1 MFAWQVVSEAAR
13 QLPEEVY
20 RAPAKAEAGEEQ
32 PQGRLER
39 KRRRAASKR
48 QFKKRES
55 QVSPTNL
62 SHSRPIECIDLNLTH
77 T

>member
-1 MFAWQVVSEAAR
+1 MVSEAAR

-20 RAPAKAEAGEEQ
+20 KVPAKAETGEEKQ
-32 PQGRLER
+32 QGRTDR

-55 QVSPTNL
+55 QVITLHYICP
-62 SHSRPIECIDLNLTH
+62 HSKHYES
-77 T
+77 